1 YYELKARL
9 FALDN
14 TNQPNSLI
22 RNEKL
27 AKKSS
32 TNISE
37 EALYQQYICERG
49 NKYRQLIPYS
59 TISLTISSILKD
71 AGRPLSNKEIYKL
84 LISDHKLNISYK
96 NLTHNIL

>member
-1 YYELKARL
+1 M
-9 FALDN
+9 
-14 TNQPNSLI
+14 
-22 RNEKL
+22 

-96 NLTHNIL
+96 NLTHNILPKMNVDNSVNVERAYRGYWQYRLH